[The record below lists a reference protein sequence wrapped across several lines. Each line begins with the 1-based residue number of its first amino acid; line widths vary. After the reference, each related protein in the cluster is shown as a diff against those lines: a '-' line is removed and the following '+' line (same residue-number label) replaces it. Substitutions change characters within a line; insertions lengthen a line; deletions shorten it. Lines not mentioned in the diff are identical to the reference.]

1 VAPSGW
7 KEFEKLA
14 YEIQKEL
21 AGEAVVTLHE
31 AIQGVD
37 SGIQRQID
45 ISIRQRVGQYSIL
58 VIADCKAHKDPIDI
72 NTVEQFVTTLR
83 DVRANKGA
91 LIASNGFTEAAIA
104 LARTYGIDT
113 FTLVDTAHTSWRA
126 YVSLPT
132 LLVRSYLK
140 AVAFDVSGRS
150 TDGGAVFP
158 AGDPSLWELCAQ
170 DGRNLGTARNLFA
183 QKWNAH
189 EIPYDPGL
197 HNVVLAETATLK
209 VGNGHTV
216 SVSASYEALRGYYF
230 GPVPLKVRGFH
241 DAQTGGLITRS
252 LQTDTLSPYEI
263 ERGLVP
269 GWRKIEGPNSLAV
282 RPVMQLE
289 YSDSLP
295 TPKDAPN

>member
-132 LLVRSYLK
+132 LLVRSYLRE
-140 AVAFDVSGRS
+140 VAFDLSGS
-150 TDGGAVFP
+150 SAGGTVFP
-158 AGDPSLWELCAQ
+158 AGDPGLWELYAP
-170 DGRNLGTARNLFA
+170 DGRSLGTARELFA

-197 HNVVLAETATLK
+197 HNVLLAETATIK
-209 VGNGHTV
+209 VENGHTV
-216 SVSASYEALRGYYF
+216 TVSASYEALRDYYF
-230 GPVPLKVRGFH
+230 GPVPIKVRGFH

-252 LQTDTLSPYEI
+252 FQTDTLSPYEI
-263 ERGLVP
+263 EQGRVP
-269 GWRKIEGPNSLAV
+269 GWRKIDQPNLLAV
-282 RPVMQLE
+282 RPVMQFE
-289 YSDSLP
+289 YSDTLP
-295 TPKDAPN
+295 TLKDSNA